1 MRSLLRENQP
11 LKPTARTLWE
21 VQEKCHAFSVET
33 ATNLYVDVL
42 RRAERALKQ
51 GEDRRRK
58 IVDGESLRQYQAQA
72 RSLFLTCI
80 GGLPATAR
88 TPAKEI
94 GRQDYENFTL
104 EKVLLAPREGS
115 FASANV
121 YCPRGKSGP
130 HPAVLVVVGH
140 TDLGK
145 ADPEYQRLAQLLA
158 YSGFVTLVL
167 DPVGEGER
175 FEHYEADL
183 DLQPIQGCSGEH
195 DLLDWKCKLMGFS
208 LARYFVQDGL
218 AALDYLA
225 SRPDVNPARIA
236 LTGHSGGG
244 TQTCMLMLAAGE
256 RFAAAAP
263 CAYVTDTQAM
273 MECGVDPDNE
283 MLWPGSIAQGLD
295 YVDLLAG
302 MAPKPL
308 LLLTAQ
314 HDFFPR
320 EGTLRVLKQA
330 RALWRAA
337 GGTIPPQMAT
347 ACSDHAYTES
357 LARAVARFFSRH
369 LLGEERNLD
378 DFSFV
383 PLPERA
389 LRCTPDGSLLKECP
403 NMRTIHEELMEELD
417 ACRARRREADEA
429 PEAWLGKAIGYD
441 PDAAPEPRVFGE
453 GICGHY
459 AYRCLA
465 WRPQAGYWNVGAL
478 LRDMR
483 QGDKPLPTVIALWPE
498 GLSRLTEHAHWIHCA
513 VQRGWQVLVM
523 DVTASGTLLPATLGC
538 SSMYIGWGTLFKLN
552 AYLLQ
557 LDDSLLGLRV
567 RQAAAAAH
575 MLRQW
580 PEADGDRLC
589 YWGQGDFSRYAALAG
604 LLTGTPVCADEA
616 YQRYE
621 EIVAERYHDQ
631 THTHEWAFP
640 GVLKHFDM
648 PDISARL
655 KGMGLWADD
664 PAGINE
670 R

>member
-1 MRSLLRENQP
+1 MRSMLREGQP
-11 LKPTARTLWE
+11 LAPAARTLWE
-21 VQEKCHAFSVET
+21 VEEKCRAFSAET
-33 ATNLYVDVL
+33 ATNLYMDVL
-42 RRAERALKQ
+42 SRAARALKR
-51 GEDRRRK
+51 GEDCRGR
-58 IVDGESLRQYQAQA
+58 VSDGESLRRYQAQVRA
-72 RSLFLTCI
+72 AFFECI
-80 GGLPATAR
+80 GGEPKAAGEPAQVV
-88 TPAKEI
+88 
-94 GRQDYENFTL
+94 GRRDYGGFIL
-104 EKVLLAPREGS
+104 ERVLLVPRKGAL
-115 FASANV
+115 ASASV
-121 YCPRGKSGP
+121 YSPRGKGGP
-130 HPAVLVVVGH
+130 HPAVLVAVGH

-158 YSGFVTLVL
+158 YSGFVALVL

-175 FEHYEADL
+175 FEHYEPEA

-195 DLLDWKCKLMGFS
+195 DLMDWKCKLMGLS

-225 SRPDVNPARIA
+225 SRQDVDPARIA

-263 CAYVTDTQAM
+263 CAYVTDARAM

-283 MLWPGSIAQGLD
+283 MLWPGSLVKGLD

-302 MAPKPL
+302 MAPKPI

-320 EGTLRVLKQA
+320 EGTLRTLEQA

-337 GGTIPPQMAT
+337 GGVVLPQMAT

-357 LARAVARFFSRH
+357 LARAAAHFFSRH
-369 LLGEERNLD
+369 LLGKEACLSG
-378 DFSFV
+378 FSFR
-383 PLPERA
+383 PLPEGE
-389 LRCTPDGSLLKECP
+389 LRCTPEGSLLKRYP
-403 NMRTIHEELMEELD
+403 GMRTIQSELTAELD
-417 ACRARRREADEA
+417 ACRARRAADQA
-429 PEAWLGKAIGYD
+429 PEVWLAGAVGYD
-441 PDAAPEPRVFGE
+441 AASAPEPRVFNE

-465 WRPQAGYWNVGAL
+465 WRPQEGYWNVGAL

-483 QGDKPLPTVIALWPE
+483 QGGKPLPTVIALWPE
-498 GLSRLTEHAHWIHCA
+498 GLSRLAEHAPWLHCA
-513 VQRGWQVLVM
+513 VRRGWQVLVM
-523 DVTASGTLLPATLGC
+523 DVTASGTLLPAPLGR
-538 SSMYIGWGTLFKLN
+538 SPMYIGWSTLYKLN

-580 PEADGDRLC
+580 PEAGVSRLC
-589 YWGQGDFSRYAALAG
+589 YWGQGNFSRYAALAG
-604 LLTGTPVCADEA
+604 LLTGTPVCADKA

-621 EIVAERYHDQ
+621 QIVLERYHDQ

-640 GVLKHFDM
+640 GVLNHFDM
-648 PDISARL
+648 PDIYARL
-655 KGMGLWADD
+655 KGAGLWTGD
-664 PAGINE
+664 PAGIDE
-670 R
+670 QW